1 MPDPQRLDMAI
12 KYSAE
17 PYSNNLLE
25 VSEMALCV
33 AYLVWLSF
41 VRNLQNC
48 SLLPCLGYKKEKIT
62 SRVHAFL
69 SLLFLSSI
77 NSLSLS
83 YQQILLT
90 VLQTWKLFTN

>member
-1 MPDPQRLDMAI
+1 MSPQDRLERVWTLLCMPDAQRLDMAI

-48 SLLPCLGYKKEKIT
+48 SLFYL
-62 SRVHAFL
+62 V
-69 SLLFLSSI
+69 
-77 NSLSLS
+77 
-83 YQQILLT
+83 
-90 VLQTWKLFTN
+90 